1 MNQKYIMAI
10 DQGTTSTRAI
20 IYDKLGQIVG
30 IGQKEIGQIY
40 PNDGWVE
47 HDPIEIWNSVK
58 SVIGESFIG
67 TSVKPQDIEAI
78 GITNQRETTVIWDKD
93 TGMPIYNAIVW
104 QSRQSSTIAQSLVE
118 KGYSK
123 LIHEKTGLIIDAY
136 FSATKIRW
144 ILDNVEGSYE
154 KAKSGQLLFGT
165 IETWILWNLTGGK
178 KHLTDITNAS
188 RTMLLNINTL
198 EWDQE
203 ILDILDIPKE
213 LLPQVVSNSE
223 LMGYTEEFNFYDIKV
238 PITAMAGDQQASL
251 FGQLALDEGSVKNT
265 YGTGSFIVM
274 NIGDKPKLSS
284 NQLLTTVAY
293 QLKGETKYALEG
305 SIFVAGSSVQW
316 LRDGL
321 KLFEHAAQS
330 ETYAKQSHNDD
341 EVYVIPAFVGLGA
354 PYWDYETRGAIF
366 GLTRAT
372 SNHDITKAT
381 LQAIA
386 YQVRDVIETMQV
398 DTSMPIRS
406 LKVDGGASEN
416 HYLMQFQSDILNLSL
431 QRSIHKETTA
441 LGVAFLAGLESG
453 YWQSIDEIKQLG
465 ENGLRIDPKMNEE
478 HRQRLY
484 SGWKLAVSAARHF
497 KPNQKKG

>member
-1 MNQKYIMAI
+1 MDKKYIMAI

-20 IYDKLGQIVG
+20 IYDKEGQMVG
-30 IGQKEIGQIY
+30 KGQKEITQIY

-67 TSVKPQDIEAI
+67 TQIKPQDIEAI
-78 GITNQRETTVIWDKD
+78 GITNQRETTVIWDKV
-93 TGMPIYNAIVW
+93 TGKPIYNAIVW
-104 QSRQSSTIAQSLVE
+104 QSRQSSSIAQDLVE
-118 KGYSK
+118 KGYSELFHK
-123 LIHEKTGLIIDAY
+123 KTGLIIDAY

-144 ILDNVEGSYE
+144 ILDNVKGAYQRAVNGE
-154 KAKSGQLLFGT
+154 LLFGT
-165 IETWILWNLTGGK
+165 IETWILWNLTDGE

-188 RTMLLNINTL
+188 RTMLLNLETL
-198 EWDQE
+198 EWDAD
-203 ILDILDIPKE
+203 ILAILDIPHSI
-213 LLPQVVSNSE
+213 LPSVVSNSE
-223 LMGYTEEFNFYDIKV
+223 LMGYTHEFNFYDLKV

-251 FGQLALDEGSVKNT
+251 FGQLALEEGSVKNT

-274 NIGDKPKLSS
+274 NTGDKPKLS
-284 NQLLTTVAY
+284 NNKLLTTVAY
-293 QLKGETKYALEG
+293 QIGGVTKYALEG
-305 SIFVAGSSVQW
+305 SIFVAGSSIQW

-321 KLFEHAAQS
+321 KLFEHASQS
-330 ETYAKQSHNDD
+330 EDLAMESESDD
-341 EVYVIPAFVGLGA
+341 EVYVVPAFVGLGA

-372 SNHDITKAT
+372 TNKDLSKAT

-398 DTSMPIRS
+398 DTGMSIKS

-431 QRSIHKETTA
+431 QRSHHQETTA

-453 YWQSIDEIKQLG
+453 YWKDIDAIEQLG
-465 ENGLRIDPKMNEE
+465 KLGKKVEPTMKLE
-478 HRQRLY
+478 QRESLY
-484 SGWKLAVSAARHF
+484 SGWKLAVDAARHF
-497 KPNQKKG
+497 KPNKK